1 MTETQGKTE
10 KDIINQDKE
19 QTQPTDLQ
27 SPKAGTATSSPK
39 LEHRPPNDKVF
50 ATLWFMKKEAYA
62 ESTIVAVGKRLR
74 HLERSC
80 NLADSEHVKGYVA
93 SKACG
98 MARASS
104 YVLTAESNQYSTI
117 PELPS
122 ILVLPWFA
130 IATLLTRIAYRRKW
144 TR

>member
-1 MTETQGKTE
+1 
-10 KDIINQDKE
+10 
-19 QTQPTDLQ
+19 
-27 SPKAGTATSSPK
+27 
-39 LEHRPPNDKVF
+39 
-50 ATLWFMKKEAYA
+50 MKKEAYA

-74 HLERSC
+74 HLERSY

-93 SKACG
+93 SKACS

-104 YVLTAESNQYSTI
+104 YVLTAESSQYATI

-130 IATLLTRIAYRRKW
+130 IATLLTRIAYRRKCA
-144 TR
+144 R